1 MTAEQFRPQIPHRDP
16 EEKLEGSFCT
26 RVTVTEGTKPQDRS
40 RLVQAKPKGLD
51 TPTSGNVHRNTVRN
65 YVPHDLNHAPYTTAH
80 RPDHSPSEPFD
91 PSALKSHQERM
102 ITNKQ
107 KAKHK
112 KAK

>member
-1 MTAEQFRPQIPHRDP
+1 MTAEQFRHQIPHRDP
-16 EEKLEGSFCT
+16 EEKLEGYYGS
-26 RVTVTEGTKPQDRS
+26 RVSVTEGTKPQDRS

-51 TPTSGNVHRNTVRN
+51 TPTSGNVHRNTVRE
-65 YVPHDLNHAPYTTAH
+65 YKAHDVNHKPYTTAH
-80 RPDHSPSEPFD
+80 RPAPSPSEPFD

-107 KAKHK
+107 KSKNR